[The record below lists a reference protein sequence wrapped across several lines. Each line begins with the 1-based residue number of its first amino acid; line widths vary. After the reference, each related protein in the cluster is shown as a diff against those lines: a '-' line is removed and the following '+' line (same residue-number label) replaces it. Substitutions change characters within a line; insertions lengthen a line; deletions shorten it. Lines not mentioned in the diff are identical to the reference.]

1 MIETV
6 SVTDHHPI
14 PWTTK
19 INPIWWLQGDDGWNV
34 PEINNGVAYLP
45 TVESMLLRRIIW
57 FGFRNPLMNFVGHV
71 IGVEDLNYTVTGT
84 APALATT
91 GKDCVPIQE
100 GWRYARIN
108 TRIPLP
114 FVSYYKAG
122 VVEFYLGWRPA
133 SGGFGLKI
141 VKG

>member
-1 MIETV
+1 MKETV

-19 INPIWWLQGDDGWNV
+19 INPIWWLQGDDGWTV
-34 PEINNGVAYLP
+34 PEINNGAPYLP
-45 TVESMLLRRIIW
+45 DINNSFLRRVIW
-57 FGFRNPLMNFVGHV
+57 FGFRNPLMNFVGYI
-71 IGVEDLNYTVTGT
+71 IGVEDRNYTVTGD

-91 GKDCVPIQE
+91 GKDCTPVQE
-100 GWRYARIN
+100 GWRTAWIN
-108 TRIPLP
+108 LTIPLP
-114 FVSYYKAG
+114 FVSYYKKG
-122 VVEFYLGWRPA
+122 VIEFYLGWRPA